1 MKYKSIVL
9 TFWPIVPTG
18 VGYRSEVVYY
28 PDENDVLINPAT
40 VEDWE
45 IVNKRYYRYS
55 HDGEEIEPLFNVE
68 DPNENDVP
76 LIIKKINL
84 IEDGRVLYFIYVPE
98 TNANYKN
105 ITSRVGSNK
114 NGKIK
119 SAKDV
124 PEAEEADQDLKI
136 ATNILRSYGEI
147 PPHHLINL
155 TSDTK
160 YADILLSK
168 LFDKL

>member
-1 MKYKSIVL
+1 MKYKSIDL
-9 TFWPIVPTG
+9 TFWSIGHTG
-18 VGYRSEVVYY
+18 VGYRSEIVYY
-28 PDENDVLINPAT
+28 PDENNVLINPPT

-105 ITSRVGSNK
+105 ISSPDSSYK

-136 ATNILRSYGEI
+136 GTNILRSYGEI